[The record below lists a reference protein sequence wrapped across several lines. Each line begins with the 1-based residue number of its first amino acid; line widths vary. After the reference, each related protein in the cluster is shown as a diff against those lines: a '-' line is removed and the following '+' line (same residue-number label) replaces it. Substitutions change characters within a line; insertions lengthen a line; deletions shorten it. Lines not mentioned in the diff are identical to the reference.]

1 MNSSELKK
9 PLQNP
14 ESVQEASKQKVLG
27 HSSKTH
33 VDYWK
38 RRIFK
43 STYTRDGQT
52 HVVDE
57 YAIKIQ
63 HCGKRKTFALGTSN
77 KDKAAAKARD
87 IYATVNSDTV
97 NGETGMDRA
106 LAKFAPVMAVA
117 TKAATVGEFLEQIKA
132 VSGLRDGTREIY
144 ARKFRTLVAGVFNLR
159 GGKEKFDYVNGG
171 REKWLERVHRVRLDK
186 LTSQRI
192 ERWKVG
198 YLKAAAAKDPLAH
211 KRAKTTVN
219 SLIRGSKSLFAPSVV
234 KGLTVCLPKPL
245 PFDGVENVSLPRS
258 RYKSEIEPRLLL
270 VQAQRELADA
280 DPECFKILLLALGA
294 GLRRDEIDSLTWKQL
309 DWTRQTVRV
318 ETTIHTAA
326 KSDESESEVDVAPE
340 LMALFKTFMAA
351 SDSEFVIRSEVA
363 PKPNTATYHHYRCTR
378 HFNRLIAWLRTKG
391 VTARTPI
398 HSLRKEFGSQICAA
412 AGIFAASTAL
422 RHSGIQI
429 TRDHYLDKKQ
439 RIYFPVADLLLDA
452 EAPPSQP
459 NTAAA

>member
-14 ESVQEASKQKVLG
+14 QSVQEVSKQRALG

-43 STYTRDGQT
+43 SSYTRDGKT

-63 HCGKRKTFALGTSN
+63 HRGIRKTFTLGTSN
-77 KDKAAAKARD
+77 KDVAAAKARD
-87 IYATVNSDTV
+87 IFATV
-97 NGETGMDRA
+97 NGENGWERA
-106 LAKFAPVMAVA
+106 LAKFAPAMAVSLK
-117 TKAATVGEFLEQIKA
+117 TATVGEFLAQIKA
-132 VSGLRDGTREIY
+132 VSHLRAVTCEIY

-171 REKWLERVHRVRLDK
+171 RAKWLERVHRVRLDK

-192 ERWKVG
+192 ERWKVN
-198 YLKAAAAKDPLAH
+198 YLKAAAAKDPLAN

-258 RYKSEIEPRLLL
+258 RYKSEINPSLLL

-294 GLRRDEIDSLTWKQL
+294 GLRRDEIDSLSWKQME
-309 DWTRQTVRV
+309 WMRQTIRV

-326 KSDESESEVDVAPE
+326 KSDDSESEVDVDPG
-340 LMALFKTFMAA
+340 LMEIFKSFMAA
-351 SDSEFVIRSEVA
+351 SDSEFVIRSDVA

-391 VTARTPI
+391 VSARTPL
-398 HSLRKEFGSQICAA
+398 HSLRKEFGSQICATN
-412 AGIFAASTAL
+412 GIFAASVAL
-422 RHSGIQI
+422 RHSSIQI

-439 RIYFPVADLLLDA
+439 RIFMPMGDLVQSGAPATELPKTEVA
-452 EAPPSQP
+452 
-459 NTAAA
+459 

>member
-1 MNSSELKK
+1 MNSSELRK
-9 PLQNP
+9 PLQNTQN
-14 ESVQEASKQKVLG
+14 VQEVSKQRALG

-43 STYTRDGQT
+43 SSYTRDGKT

-63 HCGKRKTFALGTSN
+63 HRGIRKTFTLGTSN
-77 KDKAAAKARD
+77 KDAAAAKARD
-87 IYATVNSDTV
+87 IFALV
-97 NGETGMDRA
+97 NGENGWERA
-106 LAKFAPVMAVA
+106 LAKFDPAMAVSLK
-117 TKAATVGEFLEQIKA
+117 TATVGEFLAQVKA
-132 VSGLRDGTREIY
+132 VSDLRAVTCEIY
-144 ARKFRTLVAGVFNLR
+144 SRKFRTLVAGVFNLR

-171 REKWLERVHRVRLDK
+171 RAKWLERVHRVRLDK

-192 ERWKVG
+192 ERWKVN
-198 YLKAAAAKDPLAH
+198 YLKAAAAKDPLAN

-245 PFDGVENVSLPRS
+245 PFDGVANVSLPRS
-258 RYKSEIEPRLLL
+258 RYKSEINPSLL
-270 VQAQRELADA
+270 VVQATRELADS

-294 GLRRDEIDSLTWKQL
+294 GLRRDEIDSLSWKQMQ
-309 DWTRQTVRV
+309 WTRQTIRV

-326 KSDESESEVDVAPE
+326 KSDDSESEVDVDPG
-340 LMALFKTFMAA
+340 LMELFKTFMAE

-391 VTARTPI
+391 VSARTPL
-398 HSLRKEFGSQICAA
+398 HSLRKEFGSQICASN
-412 AGIFAASTAL
+412 GIFAASVAL
-422 RHSGIQI
+422 RHSSIQI

-439 RIYFPVADLLLDA
+439 RVFMPMGELLTRAIEPQHREKEGKPL
-452 EAPPSQP
+452 EA
-459 NTAAA
+459 A

>member
-9 PLQNP
+9 PLQN
-14 ESVQEASKQKVLG
+14 SQNVQEVSKQRAVGVLG

-63 HCGKRKTFALGTSN
+63 HCGVRKTFALGTNN

-87 IYATVNSDTV
+87 IFATVNGQ
-97 NGETGMDRA
+97 NGWELA
-106 LAKFAPVMAVA
+106 LAKFAPAMAVSS
-117 TKAATVGEFLEQIKA
+117 KAATVGEFLEQIKA
-132 VSGLRDGTREIY
+132 VSGLREGTREIY

-171 REKWLERVHRVRLDK
+171 RAKWLERVHRVRLDK
-186 LTSQRI
+186 LTGQRI
-192 ERWKVG
+192 DRWKVG
-198 YLKAAAAKDPLAH
+198 YLRAAAAKDPLAH

-258 RYKSEIEPRLLL
+258 RYKSEINPSLLL
-270 VQAQRELADA
+270 VQAKRELADA

-294 GLRRDEIDSLTWKQL
+294 GLRRDEIDSLAWKQL
-309 DWTRQTVRV
+309 DWTRHTIRV
-318 ETTIHTAA
+318 ETTVHTAA
-326 KSDESESEVDVAPE
+326 KSDESESEVDVDPG
-340 LMALFKTFMAA
+340 LMDLFKTFMAA

-363 PKPNTATYHHYRCTR
+363 PKPNAATYHHYRCAR

-391 VTARTPI
+391 VAARTPL
-398 HSLRKEFGSQICAA
+398 HSLRKEFGRGSGLTWWPSERRRARDGQSPRCGLCR
-412 AGIFAASTAL
+412 AGQHWPAGCL
-422 RHSGIQI
+422 K
-429 TRDHYLDKKQ
+429 D
-439 RIYFPVADLLLDA
+439 
-452 EAPPSQP
+452 
-459 NTAAA
+459 

>member
-1 MNSSELKK
+1 MNSSELRK
-9 PLQNP
+9 PLQNTQN
-14 ESVQEASKQKVLG
+14 VQEVSKQRALG

-43 STYTRDGQT
+43 SSYTRDGKT

-63 HCGKRKTFALGTSN
+63 HRGIRKTFTLGTSN
-77 KDKAAAKARD
+77 KDAAAAKARD
-87 IYATVNSDTV
+87 IFATV
-97 NGETGMDRA
+97 NGENGWERA
-106 LAKFAPVMAVA
+106 LAKFAPAMAVSSK
-117 TKAATVGEFLEQIKA
+117 TATVGEFLAQVKA
-132 VSGLRDGTREIY
+132 VSGLRAVTCEIY
-144 ARKFRTLVAGVFNLR
+144 SRKFRTLVAGVFNLR

-171 REKWLERVHRVRLDK
+171 RKKWLERVHRVRLDK
-186 LTSQRI
+186 LTGQRI
-192 ERWKVG
+192 ERWKVN
-198 YLKAAAAKDPLAH
+198 YLKAATAKDPLAH

-245 PFDGVENVSLPRS
+245 PFDGVVNVSLPRS
-258 RYKSEIEPRLLL
+258 RYKSEINPSLLL
-270 VQAQRELADA
+270 VQAQRELSEA

-294 GLRRDEIDSLTWKQL
+294 GLRRDEIDSLSWKQME
-309 DWTRQTVRV
+309 WTRQTIRV

-326 KSDESESEVDVAPE
+326 KSDDSESEVDVDPG
-340 LMALFKTFMAA
+340 LMEIFKTFMAA
-351 SDSEFVIRSEVA
+351 SDSEFVIQSDVA

-391 VTARTPI
+391 VTARTPL
-398 HSLRKEFGSQICAA
+398 HSLRKEFGSQICATN
-412 AGIFAASTAL
+412 GIFAASVAL
-422 RHSGIQI
+422 RHSSIQI

-439 RIYFPVADLLLDA
+439 RIHFPVANLLNGIEPA
-452 EAPPSQP
+452 IQGKEAL
-459 NTAAA
+459 A